1 MGRGRCFSSISLLFE
16 FRISLALSFSL
27 LRTEGIWCHPAV
39 SKSTAGQASRSGD
52 ERHRCPQLSWQ
63 VPREVCVAIRHMTV
77 ALAMFWKQEFVWL
90 AVRAR
95 ALPAVRAGGRECR
108 IHCRGL
114 SPAEEPA
121 IARKNPINSN
131 KMQRRKVREESRVT
145 PAVRTVLQSLLRLP
159 GVLHSL
165 GTLAK
170 CKQTGAELTQPHPG

>member
-16 FRISLALSFSL
+16 FRITVWLSFSL

-52 ERHRCPQLSWQ
+52 ERHRCHQLSWQ
-63 VPREVCVAIRHMTV
+63 VTREVCVAIRHMTV

-95 ALPAVRAGGRECR
+95 ALPAVRAGGRECW

-121 IARKNPINSN
+121 IARKNPINSS

-159 GVLHSL
+159 GALHNL
-165 GTLAK
+165 GTPAK
-170 CKQTGAELTQPHPG
+170 CK